1 MHNVYIVSALRTAVG
16 TLGKTLKNTNAVDLG
31 SSVITENIKK
41 LSLNKNELDEVIMG
55 QVLTGG
61 SGQNPARQT

>member
-41 LSLNKNELDEVIMG
+41 LSLNKNE
-55 QVLTGG
+55 
-61 SGQNPARQT
+61 